1 MKLLQ
6 YVCVVPVETLLPK
19 LLRHMFKII
28 SNPFTLTQRFVDNI
42 GMYRLVSGSLC
53 VLAAISIFLGFVG
66 WLPYSGLSQI
76 FSLALAIL
84 VALILNITLAWI
96 LRVPASHESA
106 VITALILFF
115 LALPE
120 ENIFATWPII
130 AAVAIGV
137 ASKYLFAYKK
147 QHFMNPAAF
156 GAAVLSMTGLY
167 TFSWWA
173 ANPTLFVP
181 LLILGVLVVMKVRKW
196 VPVLA
201 FVGVSL
207 IIYLAE
213 AMSYGD
219 AITASFK
226 TFFMSWP
233 TLFLAF
239 FMLTEP
245 FTMPAKKDAQ
255 FLYGGVVGF
264 LSNTSMFSG
273 FIHITPEFAL
283 VIANMVMLPWRLRTK
298 LFLTLEAKHKVAKD
312 TYEFVFKKPH
322 GFVFEAGQYLE
333 WMLPHIPSDHKGV
346 RRYFT
351 IAASPTET
359 QVRVAMKITEKTS
372 SYKSVISGL
381 DVNQPLIASQLAGD
395 FVLPKKAYVKLGFIA
410 GGIGVTPFRSHIKY
424 MMDSDKKHDTVLYY
438 CVNTKDELAYESL
451 WQEAV
456 SKLAFTFVP
465 VVAKEEVVAPHEKGY
480 VSAEMLKRRTPD
492 YKERT
497 WYISGPPGMVNTY
510 KSSLVVAGVPRKH
523 IKTDFFPGAV

>member
-1 MKLLQ
+1 
-6 YVCVVPVETLLPK
+6 
-19 LLRHMFKII
+19 MFKII
-28 SNPFTLTQRFVDNI
+28 SKPYTVTQNFVDNI
-42 GMYRLVSGSLC
+42 GMYRLVSGTLF
-53 VLAAISIFLGFVG
+53 VLAGISILAGFFG
-66 WLPYSGLSQI
+66 LMPYSGLSQI

-84 VALILNITLAWI
+84 VALVFNIALAWI
-96 LRVPASHESA
+96 LKIPASHESA
-106 VITALILFF
+106 IITALILFF

-120 ENIFATWPII
+120 ENIMATWPLV
-130 AAVAIGV
+130 AAVAIGI

-156 GAAVLSMTGLY
+156 GAAALSMTGLY

-181 LLILGVLVVMKVRKW
+181 LLVLGVLVVMKVRKW

-219 AITASFK
+219 AVTVSLK

-264 LSNTSMFSG
+264 LSNTSMLSG
-273 FIHITPEFAL
+273 FVHITPEFAL
-283 VIANMVMLPWRLRTK
+283 VVANIVMMPWRLRQK
-298 LFLTLEAKHKVAKD
+298 LFLTLEAKYKVAKD
-312 TYEFVFKKPH
+312 TYEFVFKKPY
-322 GFVFEAGQYLE
+322 GFMFEAGQYLE
-333 WMLPHIPSDHKGV
+333 WMLPHMPSDHKGI

-351 IAASPTET
+351 IASSPTESS
-359 QVRVAMKITEKTS
+359 VRVAMKITEKTS
-372 SYKSVISGL
+372 SYKASLFRL
-381 DVNQPLIASQLAGD
+381 DVDQAIIASQLAGD
-395 FVLPKKAYVKLGFIA
+395 FVLPKKADVKLGFIA

-424 MMDSDKKHDTVLYY
+424 MMDSDKQHDTALYY

-451 WQEAV
+451 WQEAM
-456 SKLAFTFVP
+456 SKLTFAFVP
-465 VVAKEEVVAPHEKGY
+465 VVAKEAVQAPDESGY
-480 VSAEMLKRRTPD
+480 VTAEMIQRRTPD
-492 YKERT
+492 YRERI
-497 WYISGPPGMVNTY
+497 WYISGPPGMVNAYSTLLR
-510 KSSLVVAGVPRKH
+510 KVGVPRKQ
-523 IKTDFFPGAV
+523 IKKDFFPGAV

>member
-1 MKLLQ
+1 MKLLLFI
-6 YVCVVPVETLLPK
+6 CVVSDK
-19 LLRHMFKII
+19 SYYKILRHMVKII

-42 GMYRLVSGSLC
+42 GMYRLVTGSLS
-53 VLAAISIFLGFVG
+53 VLAGISIVSGFAG

-76 FSLALAIL
+76 FSLALALL
-84 VALILNITLAWI
+84 VALVFNVVLAWI
-96 LRVPASHESA
+96 LKIPASHESA

-120 ENIFATWPII
+120 ENIFATWPLVT
-130 AAVAIGV
+130 AVAISIT
-137 ASKYLFAYKK
+137 SKYLFAYKK

-156 GAAVLSMTGLY
+156 GAAALSMTGLY

-255 FLYGGVVGF
+255 FLYGGMVGF

-283 VIANMVMLPWRLRTK
+283 VIANIVMLPWRLRTK
-298 LFLTLEAKHKVAKD
+298 LFLTLEVKHKIAKD
-312 TYEFVFKKPH
+312 TYEFVFKKPN

-333 WMLPHIPSDHKGV
+333 WMIPHTPSDRKGV

-351 IAASPTET
+351 IASSPTE
-359 QVRVAMKITEKTS
+359 QNVRVAMKITEKTS

-395 FVLPKKAYVKLGFIA
+395 FVLPKKADVKLGFIA

-424 MMDSDKKHDTVLYY
+424 MMDSDKQHDTVLYY
-438 CVNTKDELAYESL
+438 CNNTKDEMAYQDIFAKAAQNFQFLLVNVISKESV
-451 WQEAV
+451 EAPLESGFLTV
-456 SKLAFTFVP
+456 
-465 VVAKEEVVAPHEKGY
+465 
-480 VSAEMLKRRTPD
+480 EMLKRLTPD
-492 YKERT
+492 YLERA
-497 WYISGPPGMVNTY
+497 WYISGPPGMVNAY
-510 KSSLVVAGVPRKH
+510 KSLLVVAGVPRKH

>member
-1 MKLLQ
+1 MKLLL
-6 YVCVVPVETLLPK
+6 YICVVSDK
-19 LLRHMFKII
+19 SYYQILRHMVKII
-28 SNPFTLTQRFVDNI
+28 SKPFTLTQRFVDNI
-42 GMYRLVSGSLC
+42 GMYRLVSGSLSI
-53 VLAAISIFLGFVG
+53 LAAISIFFGFIG

-84 VALILNITLAWI
+84 VALIFNIALAW
-96 LRVPASHESA
+96 LLKVPVSHESA
-106 VITALILFF
+106 IITALILFF

-120 ENIFATWPII
+120 ENIFATWPLV
-130 AAVAIGV
+130 AAVAIGIS
-137 ASKYLFAYKK
+137 SKYLFTYKK

-173 ANPTLFVP
+173 ANPTLFIP
-181 LLILGVLVVMKVRKW
+181 LLILGILIVMKIRKW

-207 IIYLAE
+207 VIYLAE

-219 AITASFK
+219 VFTSSLR

-283 VIANMVMLPWRLRTK
+283 VITNVVMLPWRLRQK
-298 LFLTLEAKHKVAKD
+298 LFLSLEAKYKVAKD

-333 WMLPHIPSDHKGV
+333 WMLPHMPSDSKGV

-351 IAASPTET
+351 IASSPTEA
-359 QVRVAMKITEKTS
+359 QVRVAMKIPEAGS
-372 SYKSVISGL
+372 SYKVALNGL
-381 DVNQPLIASQLAGD
+381 DVEQSVIASQLAGD
-395 FVLPKKAYVKLGFIA
+395 FVLPKTTDMKLGFIA

-424 MMDSDKKHDTVLYY
+424 MMDSDKKHDSVLYY

-451 WQEAV
+451 WNEAV
-456 SKLAFTFVP
+456 DKLAFTYVT
-465 VVAKEEVVAPHEKGY
+465 VVAKEEVELPCEKGY
-480 VSAEMLKRRTPD
+480 VNAEMIKRRTPD
-492 YKERT
+492 YLERT
-497 WYISGPPGMVNTY
+497 WYISGPPGMVNVY
-510 KSSLVVAGVPRKH
+510 KTLLRSSGVPRNH

>member
-1 MKLLQ
+1 M
-6 YVCVVPVETLLPK
+6 V
-19 LLRHMFKII
+19 KII
-28 SNPFTLTQRFVDNI
+28 SKPFTLTQRFVDNI
-42 GMYRLVSGSLC
+42 GMYRLVSGSLSI
-53 VLAAISIFLGFVG
+53 LAAISIFFGFIG

-84 VALILNITLAWI
+84 VALIFNIALAW
-96 LRVPASHESA
+96 LLKVPVSHESA
-106 VITALILFF
+106 IITALILFF

-120 ENIFATWPII
+120 ENIFATWPLV
-130 AAVAIGV
+130 AAVAIGIS
-137 ASKYLFAYKK
+137 SKYLFTYKK

-173 ANPTLFVP
+173 ANPTLFIP
-181 LLILGVLVVMKVRKW
+181 LLILGILIVMKIRKW

-207 IIYLAE
+207 VIYLAE

-219 AITASFK
+219 VFTSSLR

-283 VIANMVMLPWRLRTK
+283 VITNVVMLPWRLRQK
-298 LFLTLEAKHKVAKD
+298 LFLSLEAKYKVAKD

-333 WMLPHIPSDHKGV
+333 WMLPHMPSDSKGV

-351 IAASPTET
+351 IASSPTEA
-359 QVRVAMKITEKTS
+359 QVRVAMKIPEAGS
-372 SYKSVISGL
+372 SYKVALNGL
-381 DVNQPLIASQLAGD
+381 DVEQSVIASQLAGD
-395 FVLPKKAYVKLGFIA
+395 FVLPKTTDMKLGFIA

-424 MMDSDKKHDTVLYY
+424 MMDSDKKHDSVLYY

-451 WQEAV
+451 WNEAV
-456 SKLAFTFVP
+456 DKLAFTYVT
-465 VVAKEEVVAPHEKGY
+465 VVAKEEVELPCEKGY
-480 VSAEMLKRRTPD
+480 VNAEMIKRRTPD
-492 YKERT
+492 YLERT
-497 WYISGPPGMVNTY
+497 WYISGPPGMVNVY
-510 KSSLVVAGVPRKH
+510 KTLLRSSGVPRNH